1 MNVVGIVSALAAEA
15 RHLGPT
21 TQRREALAS
30 LADGTL
36 LVVSGI
42 GGSAAAC
49 GARALIDAGATALI
63 SWGMAGGLD
72 PAFAAGTIFLPSEVI
87 SRDGTT
93 VMTARYWRERLSAAV
108 AAHRPVACGKLL
120 TSPRAILSIADK
132 AAAFRETGAA
142 AVDMESLAV
151 AQVAGSHELPFIAV
165 RVIVDTAADI
175 LPRAVMAAAG
185 SVGNWQ
191 IGRLIAS
198 LVMAPGDLAALIR
211 LVPRYRAASRALGAV
226 ARAGTPAR
234 HAFPIV
240 PDAAIS

>member
-15 RHLGPT
+15 RPLGPT
-21 TQRREALAS
+21 AQRRGALAS

-36 LVVSGI
+36 LAVSGI
-42 GGSAAAC
+42 GASAAAG

-72 PAFAAGTIFLPSEVI
+72 PALAAGTILLPSEVI
-87 SRDGTT
+87 SRAGTAL
-93 VMTARYWRERLSAAV
+93 MTARYWRERLSAALT
-108 AAHRPVACGKLL
+108 AHRLVACGKLL
-120 TSPRAILSIADK
+120 TSSRAILSIADK
-132 AAAFRETGAA
+132 AAAFRDTGAA

-151 AQVAGSHELPFIAV
+151 AEVAGSHELPFIAV

-175 LPRAVMAAAG
+175 LPRAVMAAARG
-185 SVGNWQ
+185 SGQ
-191 IGRLIAS
+191 LPLGRLLAS
-198 LVMAPGDLAALIR
+198 LARSPGDLAALIR
-211 LVPRYRAASRALGAV
+211 LAPRYRAARHSLLAV

-240 PDAAIS
+240 ADAADS

>member
-21 TQRREALAS
+21 TQRRGALAV

-42 GGSAAAC
+42 GGSAAAR

-72 PAFAAGTIFLPSEVI
+72 PAFATGTIFLPGEVI
-87 SRDGTT
+87 SRDGAG
-93 VMTARYWRERLSAAV
+93 VKTARYWRERLSTAV
-108 AAHRPVACGKLL
+108 AAHCPVACGKLL
-120 TSPRAILSIADK
+120 TSPQAILSIAGK

-151 AQVAGSHELPFIAV
+151 AEVARSRELPFIAV
-165 RVIVDTAADI
+165 RVIVDTADDI

-185 SVGNWQ
+185 SAGHLQ

-198 LVMAPGDLAALIR
+198 LAVAPGDLAALIR
-211 LVPRYRAASRALGAV
+211 LLRRYRAASRSLGAI

>member
-21 TQRREALAS
+21 TPRRAALAC

-36 LVVSGI
+36 LAVSGI

-72 PAFAAGTIFLPSEVI
+72 PALAGGTIFLPGEVI
-87 SRDGTT
+87 SREGTA

-108 AAHRPVACGKLL
+108 AAHRPVAGGKLL
-120 TSPRAILSIADK
+120 TSPRAIGAVADK

-142 AVDMESLAV
+142 AVDMESVAV
-151 AQVAGSHELPFIAV
+151 AEVAGSHGLPFIAV
-165 RVIVDTAADI
+165 RVIVDTAADT
-175 LPRAVMAAAG
+175 LPRAVLAAAHSAG
-185 SVGNWQ
+185 RLQV
-191 IGRLIAS
+191 GRLIAA
-198 LVMAPGDLAALIR
+198 LALAPGDLAALIR
-211 LVPRYRAASRALGAV
+211 LASRYRAASRSLAAV

>member
-1 MNVVGIVSALAAEA
+1 LNVVGIVSALAAEA

-21 TQRREALAS
+21 TQRPAAPAS

-108 AAHRPVACGKLL
+108 AAHHPVACGKLL
-120 TSPRAILSIADK
+120 TSPHALGSIADK

-151 AQVAGSHELPFIAV
+151 AEVAGSHELPFIAV

-175 LPRAVMAAAG
+175 LPRAVMAAGRSAG
-185 SVGNWQ
+185 NLQ
-191 IGRLIAS
+191 LGRLIAS
-198 LVMAPGDLAALIR
+198 LVVAPGDVAALIR
-211 LVPRYRAASRALGAV
+211 LVPRYRAASRSLGAV

-240 PDAAIS
+240 PDAALS